1 MASWLDL
8 RRCVWECLLVVF
20 EKYSTVSLTIT
31 PQARVSIEA
40 MRCFCWVAVEKSRF
54 SNDKTLDYDDS
65 GRRAA
70 LMGQHSALHRYVFNV
85 KVIDGFL
92 VDVNWKMMFLTATGS
107 NCCNVSSRTS
117 CPILDLDRLL
127 WQLQVD
133 CVQAY
138 SRKTMCFCGL
148 SFELTDGLYLQYGDR
163 IPGVW
168 FWPGEHRLHV
178 VDGMVSHRI
187 ITFTSSSGEYRIVN
201 IALWIIITLHTWL
214 MLPVRFHSNHHSYYH
229 STYTYNLITTMQTKI
244 SYSFTTHDGVLGS
257 RFTMRYSQCDIHNA
271 IFTTARCPRTSMDF
285 WQSAC
290 VVHALDLKLMK
301 VEWYLAVFGQRQLLP
316 RRTAPSRRAFG
327 RGNQVHVYITTFII
341 CCYCCHV
348 YITTFIWQQ

>member
-1 MASWLDL
+1 MMIQAGVQPSWASILHFTGTFSMSKWLM
-8 RRCVWECLLVVF
+8 VF
-20 EKYSTVSLTIT
+20 WLM
-31 PQARVSIEA
+31 SIEKWCSWQQRARTAA
-40 MRCFCWVAVEKSRF
+40 MWVHGQAAQFWIWTDCSGSYRLIACRPIVERQCAFVVWASSWQMACICSTATASLAF
-54 SNDKTLDYDDS
+54 GS
-65 GRRAA
+65 GLESTACTS
-70 LMGQHSALHRYVFNV
+70 LMGWYRTELSLLHRAV
-85 KVIDGFL
+85 
-92 VDVNWKMMFLTATGS
+92 
-107 NCCNVSSRTS
+107 
-117 CPILDLDRLL
+117 
-127 WQLQVD
+127 
-133 CVQAY
+133 
-138 SRKTMCFCGL
+138 
-148 SFELTDGLYLQYGDR
+148 
-163 IPGVW
+163 
-168 FWPGEHRLHV
+168 
-178 VDGMVSHRI
+178 
-187 ITFTSSSGEYRIVN
+187 VN